1 MYMYTCTRASLFLPR
16 YSKENALNLFKCSDI
31 AEERKTTI
39 YLGDINDLKVIGS
52 DLFRAYTCVL
62 QNESKQSSS
71 VSTLMGEKPQ

>member
-1 MYMYTCTRASLFLPR
+1 MYICTCTRASLFLPR

-52 DLFRAYTCVL
+52 DLFRAYIT
-62 QNESKQSSS
+62 QRKQTVIIS
-71 VSTLMGEKPQ
+71 VHLNGRKTSVK

>member
-16 YSKENALNLFKCSDI
+16 YSKKKALNLFKCLDI

-52 DLFRAYTCVL
+52 DLFRAYITKR
-62 QNESKQSSS
+62 KQTVIIS
-71 VSTLMGEKPQ
+71 VYLNGRKTSVK